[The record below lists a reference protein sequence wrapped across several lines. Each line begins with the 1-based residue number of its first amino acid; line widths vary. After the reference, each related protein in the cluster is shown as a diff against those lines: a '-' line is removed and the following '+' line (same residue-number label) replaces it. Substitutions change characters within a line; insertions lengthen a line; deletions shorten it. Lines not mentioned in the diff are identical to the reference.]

1 MTVTFAVSPEKN
13 AELRRQMAA
22 LGVREEDLE
31 ERFVR
36 SSGKGGQHVNK
47 SSTCV
52 QLKHRP
58 SGIEVTCS
66 EGRSQSLNRF
76 FARRQLLERL
86 AEAQGVKTA
95 KAQALERVRRQKAR
109 RGRRAGKKYEGQG
122 VTAMGQDVERTELF
136 ARLRAATLQAATE
149 DDLPD
154 FLAARLL
161 AIADAPANHAD
172 ATAEIE
178 VLLEMLPLYDTYG
191 QTGYIGMGVNNLILE
206 GAIKRV
212 EAKKKS

>member
-1 MTVTFAVSPEKN
+1 MTLTFAVSPEKN
-13 AELRRQMAA
+13 AELHRQMES

-76 FARRQLLERL
+76 FARRQLLECL
-86 AEAQGVKTA
+86 AEAQGIKTA
-95 KAQALERVRRQKAR
+95 KSSALERLRRQKAR
-109 RGRRAGKKYEGQG
+109 RGRKAAQKYEKP
-122 VTAMGQDVERTELF
+122 ES
-136 ARLRAATLQAATE
+136 
-149 DDLPD
+149 P
-154 FLAARLL
+154 
-161 AIADAPANHAD
+161 
-172 ATAEIE
+172 
-178 VLLEMLPLYDTYG
+178 
-191 QTGYIGMGVNNLILE
+191 
-206 GAIKRV
+206 
-212 EAKKKS
+212 